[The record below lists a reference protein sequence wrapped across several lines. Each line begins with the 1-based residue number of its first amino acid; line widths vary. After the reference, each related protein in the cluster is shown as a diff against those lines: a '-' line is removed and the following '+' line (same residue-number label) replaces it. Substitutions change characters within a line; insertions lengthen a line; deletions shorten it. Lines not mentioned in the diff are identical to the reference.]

1 MVVPQAS
8 ALARRWQP
16 GQRPLVVTAAMDFS
30 PASRA
35 ALQWLGQLRLA
46 TPCDLHV
53 VHLYWP
59 PRESQRLGIDD
70 PEDDSTR
77 QETVEVLEREL
88 RARLSSLPGQGPL
101 VIRARPQW
109 GSEPDPLGWEAES
122 DDADVLVLGT
132 SQGRHST
139 AIASVQTS
147 KVPVIC
153 VPASTGEPDQLL
165 PGRLAHALVPTDF
178 SPLANSAVIPALR
191 LLPPGGLL
199 TLCHVVPRTALG
211 LSPQARFEIETALLG
226 LMPARSRT
234 SGVRCRTQ
242 VQESETPGEAI
253 VQVAR
258 RVGADVIVMAPRGR
272 SGLRRALLG
281 SVADAVVGASPVPVT
296 LVPSEDKAQG

>member
-1 MVVPQAS
+1 MNTVLCATDLFENQHCPSEEAAAMASAMGCSLELLHVIELPPVFDTQLMLTAAGSAREAAERDLAARADALARWKLSITTRVELGRTEEVILARAKHLDPRLLVVGTHSPRGARKLLLGSVAERTVRGAVCPVMVVPQAS

-132 SQGRHST
+132 G
-139 AIASVQTS
+139 A
-147 KVPVIC
+147 
-153 VPASTGEPDQLL
+153 PD
-165 PGRLAHALVPTDF
+165 RIR
-178 SPLANSAVIPALR
+178 ANKLFQWVS
-191 LLPPGGLL
+191 
-199 TLCHVVPRTALG
+199 
-211 LSPQARFEIETALLG
+211 
-226 LMPARSRT
+226 
-234 SGVRCRTQ
+234 
-242 VQESETPGEAI
+242 SE
-253 VQVAR
+253 VWVK
-258 RVGADVIVMAPRGR
+258 
-272 SGLRRALLG
+272 
-281 SVADAVVGASPVPVT
+281 
-296 LVPSEDKAQG
+296 PSH